1 MSSNKSVQAAQRR
14 RAGPP
19 EPQRSNG
26 PTTSINS
33 AQVFS
38 KQGQVQGQNAP
49 VPSSRQ
55 NVPVQSSRQNV
66 PVPSSRQ
73 YVSPRQEQDHFE
85 SPSESSVN
93 VSQKITINNAITLIG
108 SRLTRLETYVKQ
120 LSLPSQN
127 SQFNASN
134 ENSFSM
140 DNLILEDIVHRLEDL
155 EGQPDKH
162 STSSDVKTQLDVHAK
177 TIKQTEIATA
187 TIVKGFQNMK
197 TVLESLKSEISEL
210 RQNVLDNN
218 EKMANLE
225 RLISSENVNN
235 QDEYEATQPLTLDM
249 NMPELMITDVSNDM
263 NIDSMDL
270 TNLKDFVK
278 NELQQEM

>member
-33 AQVFS
+33 AQLFS
-38 KQGQVQGQNAP
+38 KQGQGQNVP
-49 VPSSRQ
+49 VQSSRQ

-73 YVSPRQEQDHFE
+73 YVSTRQEPDQFE
-85 SPSESSVN
+85 SPSESSAN

-108 SRLTRLETYVKQ
+108 SRLTRLETYLKQ

-127 SQFNASN
+127 SQFNAN
-134 ENSFSM
+134 EKSFSM

-155 EGQPDKH
+155 EGQPDKQ

-218 EKMANLE
+218 EKIENLE
-225 RLISSENVNN
+225 RIISSENVNN
-235 QDEYEATQPLTLDM
+235 QDEYEETQPLTLDM
-249 NMPELMITDVSNDM
+249 NMSEVMITDTDLSNDM

>member
-26 PTTSINS
+26 PNTSINS

-38 KQGQVQGQNAP
+38 KQGQ
-49 VPSSRQ
+49 
-55 NVPVQSSRQNV
+55 NVPSSRQNV

-73 YVSPRQEQDHFE
+73 YVSTRQEQDHFE
-85 SPSESSVN
+85 SPSDSSVIL
-93 VSQKITINNAITLIG
+93 SQKITINNAITLIG
-108 SRLTRLETYVKQ
+108 SRLTRLETYLKQ

-127 SQFNASN
+127 SQFNAN

-155 EGQPDKH
+155 EKQPDKQ

-197 TVLESLKSEISEL
+197 TVIESLKSEISEL
-210 RQNVLDNN
+210 RQTVLENN
-218 EKMANLE
+218 EKIENLE
-225 RLISSENVNN
+225 RIISNDN
-235 QDEYEATQPLTLDM
+235 QDEYEETQPLTLDM
-249 NMPELMITDVSNDM
+249 NMSEVMITDTDVTNDM

>member
-1 MSSNKSVQAAQRR
+1 
-14 RAGPP
+14 
-19 EPQRSNG
+19 
-26 PTTSINS
+26 
-33 AQVFS
+33 
-38 KQGQVQGQNAP
+38 
-49 VPSSRQ
+49 
-55 NVPVQSSRQNV
+55 
-66 PVPSSRQ
+66 
-73 YVSPRQEQDHFE
+73 
-85 SPSESSVN
+85 
-93 VSQKITINNAITLIG
+93 
-108 SRLTRLETYVKQ
+108 LETYIKQ

-127 SQFNASN
+127 SQFNTN
-134 ENSFSM
+134 EKSFSM

-155 EGQPDKH
+155 EGQPDKQ

-218 EKMANLE
+218 EKIENLE
-225 RLISSENVNN
+225 RIISSEGINVNN
-235 QDEYEATQPLTLDM
+235 QDEYEETQPLTLDM